1 MNMSDGLQGLLYHG
15 EVHSLIQWL
24 QSSSE
29 MVTCTCVEVACAPN
43 GAPPAWLEQ
52 WTVRAGCRFNSSARN
67 IKGGGEEKKTIIV
80 QIYLNTRSLSLY
92 HRADRVAAFFV
103 AFQTDLARR

>member
-1 MNMSDGLQGLLYHG
+1 MR
-15 EVHSLIQWL
+15 
-24 QSSSE
+24 SE
-29 MVTCTCVEVACAPN
+29 WSTAGM
-43 GAPPAWLEQ
+43 
-52 WTVRAGCRFNSSARN
+52 VRAMDCESWLCRFNSSARN

-103 AFQTDLARR
+103 AFQTDLARRRGRLHVLFV